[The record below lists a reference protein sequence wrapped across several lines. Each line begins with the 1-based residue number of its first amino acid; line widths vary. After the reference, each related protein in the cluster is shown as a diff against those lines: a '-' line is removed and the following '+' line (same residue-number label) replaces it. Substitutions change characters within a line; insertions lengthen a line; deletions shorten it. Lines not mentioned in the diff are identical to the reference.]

1 MTGDGAAAVVRL
13 VPLDLMPTAE
23 RLALMNRHDA
33 AVPALVA
40 GAAASVAALV
50 ELAVEVLRGGGRVVY
65 VGAGSAGRIA
75 AQDAAEVGPTYGVE
89 GAFVAVV
96 AGGAGALRDAAEGL
110 EDEEDAAVADLR
122 EVGLTGSDLLVAVSA
137 SGTTPYTL
145 AALAEGRRRGAAC
158 AALVCATGSPME
170 RTADLAVVVPV
181 GPRSSRAPPGW
192 PPAPRRS
199 SSSTS
204 SRPWRWSGWVTSTA
218 TS

>member
-1 MTGDGAAAVVRL
+1 M
-13 VPLDLMPTAE
+13 
-23 RLALMNRHDA
+23 
-33 AVPALVA
+33 
-40 GAAASVAALV
+40 
-50 ELAVEVLRGGGRVVY
+50 
-65 VGAGSAGRIA
+65 
-75 AQDAAEVGPTYGVE
+75 
-89 GAFVAVV
+89 AVV

-122 EVGLTGSDLLVAVSA
+122 EVGLTGSDLLVADSA
-137 SGTTPYTL
+137 SGRRRCTL

-170 RTADLAVVVPV
+170 RTADLAVVAPV
-181 GPRSSRAPPGW
+181 GPEIVEGSTRRLL
-192 PPAPRRS
+192 APRRS